1 MSESAGDDAN
11 PWSCVAPT
19 HIPGKGEAL
28 VAARDI
34 PPNRRILRVAPFAA
48 VPYGRFLDTV
58 CSGCLQPCDTSPRC
72 SRCAVA
78 RHCALCASSFPG
90 RAHEYECHALAR
102 LARNERGLTLAH
114 DDLRLLL
121 RVLSRRRD
129 AADGDAGDDDEKD
142 DDEAVCSTLENPNGE
157 EARPPHDE
165 RERPSRPPPIE
176 AVEDPF
182 LAAAAEASD
191 VVADAFSSLDA
202 LMSGFDGDDDGAL
215 PEEALR
221 VIGEVAKQCKFLVA
235 ASCRTSEE
243 TYARLLGKLQLNGFE
258 ITAADAAAAKR
269 KRRSSRR
276 LEADDDD
283 DTLKRR
289 EKKNSHPPVGV
300 GVYPSAARFNHSC
313 EPNCAQS
320 FDAFACVVVET
331 TRAVVKGEELTIP
344 YVDVALDAAARNQR
358 LERNFAF
365 RCACARCRREMSS
378 AKH

>member
-129 AADGDAGDDDEKD
+129 AADGDAGDD
-142 DDEAVCSTLENPNGE
+142 A
-157 EARPPHDE
+157 
-165 RERPSRPPPIE
+165 
-176 AVEDPF
+176 
-182 LAAAAEASD
+182 
-191 VVADAFSSLDA
+191 
-202 LMSGFDGDDDGAL
+202 
-215 PEEALR
+215 
-221 VIGEVAKQCKFLVA
+221 
-235 ASCRTSEE
+235 
-243 TYARLLGKLQLNGFE
+243 
-258 ITAADAAAAKR
+258 
-269 KRRSSRR
+269 
-276 LEADDDD
+276 
-283 DTLKRR
+283 
-289 EKKNSHPPVGV
+289 
-300 GVYPSAARFNHSC
+300 
-313 EPNCAQS
+313 
-320 FDAFACVVVET
+320 
-331 TRAVVKGEELTIP
+331 
-344 YVDVALDAAARNQR
+344 
-358 LERNFAF
+358 
-365 RCACARCRREMSS
+365 
-378 AKH
+378 